1 MEEGRGSTTPTFDAC
16 WKGEY
21 EQNMFIETDLR
32 ADESLG
38 DPIHISGR
46 DPEDACLPKWARK
59 NKMRYLQNAGAW
71 REEELLEIYREGL
84 LRLKELYKAQRRHL
98 WLEMKEKRRK
108 YLFQVLEASN
118 QKTLTPSLMESLSAP
133 TTQQE
138 SVIEKYSTFHGEEGL
153 VARKSIVAMAES
165 SIEKL
170 SEEKQSRL
178 VTGKSKP
185 APGANLDYQEYSKF
199 LSRIQNG
206 LGGASSH
213 SDRCRVKGCMKL
225 HLPRSNFCLSHILR
239 DTEQCLFVR
248 CAHEGAEPCDNS
260 VSKSENQTYCLL
272 HRKMPDLTDSTQ
284 ISSES

>member
-1 MEEGRGSTTPTFDAC
+1 MEENTGNVPTFDAC

-46 DPEDACLPKWARK
+46 APEEGCLPKWARK
-59 NKMRYLQNAGAW
+59 NRMRYLQNAGAW
-71 REEELLEIYREGL
+71 QEQELLEIYREGL

-133 TTQQE
+133 STQQE

-153 VARKSIVAMAES
+153 VARKSFITMAEL

-178 VTGKSKP
+178 VIGKPKP

-199 LSRIQNG
+199 LGRIQSA
-206 LGGASSH
+206 LASQPSNA
-213 SDRCRVKGCMKL
+213 DRCRVKNCIRQ
-225 HLPRSNFCLSHILR
+225 HLPRSNYCISHIMR
-239 DTEQCLFVR
+239 DTEQCLFVK
-248 CAHEGAEPCDNS
+248 CSHEGAESCENI
-260 VSKSENQTYCLL
+260 VSRTEAQTLCIL
-272 HRKMPDLTDSTQ
+272 HRTIPECNNSPPIQ
-284 ISSES
+284 

>member
-1 MEEGRGSTTPTFDAC
+1 MEKHTESTTPTFDAC

-71 REEELLEIYREGL
+71 REEELLEMYREGL

-133 TTQQE
+133 TTPQE
-138 SVIEKYSTFHGEEGL
+138 SVIERYCTFHGEEGL
-153 VARKSIVAMAES
+153 VARKSIAAMTEAS
-165 SIEKL
+165 FEKL
-170 SEEKQSRL
+170 WEEKQSRL
-178 VTGKSKP
+178 VTGKSKT
-185 APGANLDYQEYSKF
+185 APGSNLDYQEYSKY
-199 LSRIQNG
+199 LGRIQNG
-206 LGGASSH
+206 LGVGYPN
-213 SDRCRVKGCMKL
+213 SDRCRVKGCLKN
-225 HLPRSNFCLSHILR
+225 HLPRANFCLSHILK
-239 DTEQCLFVR
+239 DTEQCMFVR
-248 CAHEGAEPCDNS
+248 CAHEGAEACEKI
-260 VSKSENQTYCLL
+260 VSKCAPQTFCLL
-272 HRKMPDLTDSTQ
+272 HRKMPDASDSTQ
-284 ISSES
+284 EC

>member
-1 MEEGRGSTTPTFDAC
+1 MEENKSNVPTFDAC

-46 DPEDACLPKWARK
+46 DPEEACLPKWARK
-59 NKMRYLQNAGAW
+59 NRMRYLQNAGAW
-71 REEELLEIYREGL
+71 QEEELLEIYREGL
-84 LRLKELYKAQRRHL
+84 LRLRELYKAQRRHL

-108 YLFQVLEASN
+108 HLFQVLEASN
-118 QKTLTPSLMESLSAP
+118 QKTLTPSLMESMSAP
-133 TTQQE
+133 TTQYE

-153 VARKSIVAMAES
+153 VARKSFIAMTES

-170 SEEKQSRL
+170 NEEKQSRV
-178 VTGKSKP
+178 VTGKPKP

-199 LSRIQNG
+199 LGRIQNG
-206 LGGASSH
+206 LSYQPST
-213 SDRCRVKGCMKL
+213 SDRCRVKNCLKQ

-239 DTEQCLFVR
+239 DTEQCLFIR
-248 CAHEGAEPCDNS
+248 CSHGGAESCENII
-260 VSKSENQTYCLL
+260 SKTEAQTLCIL
-272 HRKMPDLTDSTQ
+272 HRTISDNNDSIQ
-284 ISSES
+284 